1 VSVLVSVPVEN
12 ARNAGNA
19 RKRREGMHGEMS
31 SISGEAD
38 AVPGVSTSR
47 TTLFG

>member
-1 VSVLVSVPVEN
+1 
-12 ARNAGNA
+12 
-19 RKRREGMHGEMS
+19 MHGEMS

-38 AVPGVSTSR
+38 AVPGVPAVLGVPGVSTSR